1 MDTIQSMR
9 KLLSVYSESLKSQTI
24 MESAQADIDFIS
36 IVNEIKDSIMIA
48 KSDLPAHVPM
58 LNPSEIFSMGI
69 DSDMTDPWKEIN
81 ESAQNIT
88 NYIIGGN
95 DEQIRKL
102 DALDEEL
109 RAIKGGNNGIEGFYG

>member
-24 MESAQADIDFIS
+24 MESVQTDSDFIS

-69 DSDMTDPWKEIN
+69 DSDMTDEEKEWLR
-81 ESAQNIT
+81 
-88 NYIIGGN
+88 NYSKTCMLNAGDSMAYKSDVKIG
-95 DEQIRKL
+95 
-102 DALDEEL
+102 
-109 RAIKGGNNGIEGFYG
+109 RASCRERV